1 MVTPTYI
8 LPEVI
13 KDKGEHPGD
22 FEGPLD
28 LILSM
33 LARDKIAIRDIRIS
47 LILEQ
52 YFEYLSNM
60 ERMDIEVTSE
70 FVAMAAHLVYL
81 KTQEMLQEETGEEL
95 SELEQFMRALEERQS
110 AERFGALKTVFPA
123 LAERYER
130 ASGSYTRYPEPLEKG
145 KREYKHDKNDLIAA
159 MRGLSEASGIRKR
172 AESKIADVVPRP
184 EISVET
190 KISQIMRALSGARE
204 TTLKDLFRL
213 SRNRSEI
220 VATFLAV
227 LELCR
232 RSSVRVFGRRSDYRI
247 VLGDKDRSGADE

>member
-70 FVAMAAHLVYL
+70 FVAMALTSSTL
-81 KTQEMLQEETGEEL
+81 RRRRCSRKRPG
-95 SELEQFMRALEERQS
+95 R
-110 AERFGALKTVFPA
+110 AERA
-123 LAERYER
+123 
-130 ASGSYTRYPEPLEKG
+130 
-145 KREYKHDKNDLIAA
+145 
-159 MRGLSEASGIRKR
+159 
-172 AESKIADVVPRP
+172 
-184 EISVET
+184 
-190 KISQIMRALSGARE
+190 
-204 TTLKDLFRL
+204 
-213 SRNRSEI
+213 
-220 VATFLAV
+220 
-227 LELCR
+227 
-232 RSSVRVFGRRSDYRI
+232 
-247 VLGDKDRSGADE
+247 